1 MKTLLKVLLPA
12 MFLIGALA
20 YTIPSEFH
28 ANQFEK
34 GEHLSYKVKYDLY
47 INIPVAQ
54 MDFIIE
60 DELKEFAGQDC
71 LHLKAVG
78 KTYRFYYNFFKV
90 RDYFDAYVDPG
101 TLEPKLFTRNI
112 SEGNYSKD
120 DYTIF
125 YPSENY
131 VKTKKGKKIEVPEN
145 TWDIL
150 SVWYLARTF
159 DFEDMEVGD
168 SVKMHTFID
177 DETYPIGLQYAGKE
191 TVKTDAGKIECY
203 VIKPMLVVG
212 ELFKSE
218 SEMTL
223 WVSADENKI
232 PVIIESGISVGK
244 VRAELNSYK
253 NLKHDFDALK
263 D

>member
-1 MKTLLKVLLPA
+1 MKTFIKVLFPA
-12 MFLIGALA
+12 LFLLGAWA
-20 YTIPSEFH
+20 YTFPADPIV
-28 ANQFEK
+28 NQFEK

-54 MDFIIE
+54 MDFTI
-60 DELKEFAGQDC
+60 DNELTEFGGQDC

-78 KTYRFYYNFFKV
+78 KTYRFYDNFFKV
-90 RDYFDAYVDPG
+90 RDYFDAYVDPV
-101 TLEPKLFTRNI
+101 TLQPKLFTRDI
-112 SEGNYSKD
+112 QEGSYSKE
-120 DYTIF
+120 DYTLF
-125 YPSENY
+125 FPDKNY
-131 VKTKKGKKIEVPEN
+131 VKTKKGKKIDVPEN

-159 DFEDMEVGD
+159 DFETMEVGD

-177 DETYPIGLQYAGKE
+177 NETYPIGLQYAGKE
-191 TVKTDAGKIECY
+191 TVKTSAGKIECY

-223 WVSADENKI
+223 WVSADDNKI

-244 VRAELNSYK
+244 VQAELNSYK
-253 NLKHDFDALK
+253 NLKHDFGALK